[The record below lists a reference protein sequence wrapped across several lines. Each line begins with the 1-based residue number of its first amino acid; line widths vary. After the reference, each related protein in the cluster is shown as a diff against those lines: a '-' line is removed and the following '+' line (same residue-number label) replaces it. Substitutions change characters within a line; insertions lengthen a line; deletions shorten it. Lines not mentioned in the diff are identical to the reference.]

1 MLFPSHGV
9 VLKLCSYYSCPAT
22 GDRTCMRE
30 ISTSVSVPR
39 EERKEK
45 GEKVKRRD
53 GGGGEIERK
62 PLNGVSG
69 WCTRN

>member
-1 MLFPSHGV
+1 
-9 VLKLCSYYSCPAT
+9 
-22 GDRTCMRE
+22 MRE
-30 ISTSVSVPR
+30 ISTGASVPR

-62 PLNGVSG
+62 SLNGVSD
-69 WCTRN
+69 WRARN